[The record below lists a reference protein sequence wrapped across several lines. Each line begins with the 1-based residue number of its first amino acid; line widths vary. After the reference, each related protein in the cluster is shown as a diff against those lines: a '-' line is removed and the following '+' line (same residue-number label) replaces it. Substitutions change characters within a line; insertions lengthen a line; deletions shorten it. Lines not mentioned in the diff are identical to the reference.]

1 MLSYMLSQYAR
12 LPVPEVTLRSWLK
25 QWLSEQESRCTDRS
39 FSARFPWRETGLC
52 QEYFLQRKLKI
63 DGKQFLTGP
72 RYQGGNIKES
82 ANKQVISSQ
91 ADSLIKI
98 SRIWAD

>member
-12 LPVPEVTLRSWLK
+12 LPVSEVTLRSWLK
-25 QWLSEQESRCTDRS
+25 QWLSEQESRCTDRN
-39 FSARFPWRETGLC
+39 FSAGFPWRETGLC

-72 RYQGGNIKES
+72 RYQGGNI
-82 ANKQVISSQ
+82 NKPFIDIVGM
-91 ADSLIKI
+91 DSDLNHT
-98 SRIWAD
+98 A